1 LVKGSSPKVRIIQL
15 ILVAI
20 LNDAADLIRGT
31 GYVRD
36 WVEGLPMRAMYTKV
50 RAHSAHERP
59 ETAGWSLAAPVP
71 AWSAISIQTGREDGE
86 RNRCRSACQTAIDP
100 PAEAQLRAKMIHDPL
115 SRIHYWGFLSFCHSV
130 LRVSSSFN
138 S

>member
-1 LVKGSSPKVRIIQL
+1 MVAKHRGDNVDTVLVKGSSPKVRIIQL

-71 AWSAISIQTGREDGE
+71 ACFPMDEEEGIAVPWLAVQKTVRDLYMEVASAE
-86 RNRCRSACQTAIDP
+86 NRYSTRTKMVSHPIP
-100 PAEAQLRAKMIHDPL
+100 PLLLA
-115 SRIHYWGFLSFCHSV
+115 
-130 LRVSSSFN
+130 
-138 S
+138 